1 MDVMFVLLVATLV
14 VLAAFAAVGVVALVI
29 VAVGAL
35 KKRKARRHALLSDGL
50 ERLKT
55 VVAALLARVNDLDL
69 LIGYQTKKSDA
80 DSSKTRV
87 AVVANDLVKVTDTLP
102 AIEQLIDENRFDDA
116 ADLLSASCRL
126 IDKDVRII
134 TQLESGMRGISA
146 KIDSGTT
153 INLTEKNTIR
163 TKKAEK

>member
-14 VLAAFAAVGVVALVI
+14 VLTAFAAVGVVALVI
-29 VAVGAL
+29 VTVGAL
-35 KKRKARRHALLSDGL
+35 KKRKARRHALLTDGL

-102 AIEQLIDENRFDDA
+102 AIEQLIDESRFDDA

-146 KIDSGTT
+146 KNDSGVT
-153 INLTEKNTIR
+153 INLAEKNTLR

>member
-1 MDVMFVLLVATLV
+1 MFVLLVATLV
-14 VLAAFAAVGVVALVI
+14 VLTAFAAVGVVALVI
-29 VAVGAL
+29 VTVGAL
-35 KKRKARRHALLSDGL
+35 KKRKARRHALLTDGL

-102 AIEQLIDENRFDDA
+102 AIEQLIDESRFDDA

-146 KIDSGTT
+146 KNDSGVT
-153 INLTEKNTIR
+153 INLAEKNTLR

>member
-14 VLAAFAAVGVVALVI
+14 VLTAFAAVGVVAIVI

-35 KKRKARRHALLSDGL
+35 KKRKARRHALLTDGL

-146 KIDSGTT
+146 KTDSGTT

-163 TKKAEK
+163 TKNAEK